1 MKKYYKAL
9 PLALMFLAFPA
20 MAEVELKDASEILGK
35 WRLHDESIKLNADK
49 RPVQVEWNVKSDG
62 TVETV
67 TSDSTVKA
75 SERRIGEIR
84 LPMKYSIE
92 NGGIK
97 KQVVPGR
104 EQYEF
109 CKVIEKTDTDMILKC
124 TYFYYLTKIK

>member
-1 MKKYYKAL
+1 MNKLFKTLSLVVIAFAL
-9 PLALMFLAFPA
+9 PAQ
-20 MAEVELKDASEILGK
+20 AEVALKDSSEILGK

-49 RPVQVEWNVKSDG
+49 RPVQVEWNVKPDG
-62 TVETV
+62 TIETT
-67 TSDSTVKA
+67 TSDVA
-75 SERRIGEIR
+75 SRPSEKRIGEMKI
-84 LPMKYSIE
+84 PIKYSIE

-109 CKVIEKTDTDMILKC
+109 CKVIEKTDADMILQC